1 MAISDEITRLQ
12 QAKAAL
18 KTSIEGKGVT
28 VSSDATLDD
37 YPNLVDSIEAGGGGS
52 DGVYKIVDITDK
64 GTTNDNPY
72 IIQLEDIPTFI
83 EVMEKNEIPEY
94 FCFERV
100 SNGKRTQVLTINGIK
115 DQYFRTQGLVGAD
128 FIYKVN
134 SKASK
139 NFT

>member
-37 YPNLVDSIEAGGGGS
+37 YPALVDSIEAGGGG
-52 DGVYKIVDITDK
+52 DGVYKIVDITGK

-83 EVMEKNEIPEY
+83 EVMEKNELQEFY
-94 FCFERV
+94 CFERV
-100 SNGKRTQVLTINGIK
+100 SNGKRTQVININGVKAQHFI
-115 DQYFRTQGLVGAD
+115 TQGIVGMD
-128 FIYKVN
+128 FIYTVG
-134 SKASK
+134 SKSAK